1 MKILLLSMLLM
12 IVAIPLETWTQLNE
26 NVLRYEDTE
35 WSNVWIPSANKSD
48 LPRVLLIGN
57 SITQGYY
64 PVVETNLK
72 GKAYVARYTSSSGI
86 IDPVLHNEIKNLIT
100 HHKFDLIHF
109 NNGLHGIEYDSAQYE
124 KGLKKLVRLLEK
136 HGQGAE
142 LIGATST
149 RVLPGYSGWKSD
161 ELNLKMVEI
170 RNEIMFRICHENGI
184 EVDDLFEVT
193 VDHPEMYS
201 GDKIHYNETGYQA
214 LGRQVTSLILKKLTN
229 NNNTN

>member
-1 MKILLLSMLLM
+1 MKISLLSMLLM
-12 IVAIPLETWTQLNE
+12 IVAIPLETWAQHKMNE
-26 NVLRYEDTE
+26 VNYENTE

-72 GKAYVARYTSSSGI
+72 GKAYVARYTSSRGI
-86 IDPVLHNEIKNLIT
+86 IDPVLFNDIKNLIT
-100 HHKFDLIHF
+100 HHKFDVIHF
-109 NNGLHGIEYDSAQYE
+109 NNGLHGIQYDSAQYE

-136 HGQGAE
+136 NGQGAK

-161 ELNLKMVEI
+161 ELNLKMVLT
-170 RNEIMFRICHENGI
+170 RNEIMLRICHEKGI
-184 EVDDLFEVT
+184 GVDDLFEVT

-201 GDKIHYNETGYQA
+201 KDKIHYNEIGYQA
-214 LGRQVTSLILKKLTN
+214 LGQQVTSSLQNKLTR
-229 NNNTN
+229 